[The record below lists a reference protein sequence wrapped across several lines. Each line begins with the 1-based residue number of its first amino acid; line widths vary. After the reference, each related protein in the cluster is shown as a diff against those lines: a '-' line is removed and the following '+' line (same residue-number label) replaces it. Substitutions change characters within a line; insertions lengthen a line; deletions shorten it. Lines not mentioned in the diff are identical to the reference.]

1 LWKSC
6 GYWNLFKW
14 SINIPAAIVTFNE
27 W

>member
-14 SINIPAAIVTFNE
+14 SINIPAAMVTFNE